1 MRLVLCKYSLAG
13 RIELLLLQG
22 TKRMGRP
29 IRLRKK
35 SEAYLIVEWQ
45 KIALK
50 RMSSNM

>member
-1 MRLVLCKYSLAG
+1 MRRKQHEIGFACKYSLAG

-35 SEAYLIVEWQ
+35 SEVTYLIVE
-45 KIALK
+45 
-50 RMSSNM
+50 